1 MPDGGSAGTSPP
13 GHGGRGSGW
22 GPPRRRPPWWP
33 ENEPWPPAD
42 WHGRRRAWRGFGC
55 LFGLLFLLV
64 VGSFVAVAAFV
75 LSQFGWFAAVVVAVV
90 LIAIVV
96 SFGRFIGRSG
106 RVLDELLE
114 ATRRVEAGDYS
125 VRVPVPERG
134 PRPLRQLVSGFDTMV
149 ERLEADERQRR
160 SLLADVSH
168 ELRTPLAVLQGNLEA
183 IVDGVHP
190 ADEAHLGALVEETRV
205 LARLIEDLRTVAL
218 SEAGTLALHREP
230 VDVGVVAADVATSFR
245 ADASAAGI
253 ELVVDVPEELRLLDA
268 DPVRLREVL
277 ANLLANAL
285 RHTPAGGSIR
295 LAARVPS
302 GDQGLEIIVSDT
314 GRGIPPD
321 LLPHVFDRFA
331 KSAESHGSG
340 LGLAIAK
347 ALVEAHGGTISAMSP
362 PGDGATGTAMTIR
375 LPLDDRSV
383 RGAA

>member
-1 MPDGGSAGTSPP
+1 
-13 GHGGRGSGW
+13 
-22 GPPRRRPPWWP
+22 
-33 ENEPWPPAD
+33 
-42 WHGRRRAWRGFGC
+42 
-55 LFGLLFLLV
+55 
-64 VGSFVAVAAFV
+64 
-75 LSQFGWFAAVVVAVV
+75 
-90 LIAIVV
+90 
-96 SFGRFIGRSG
+96 
-106 RVLDELLE
+106 
-114 ATRRVEAGDYS
+114 
-125 VRVPVPERG
+125 
-134 PRPLRQLVSGFDTMV
+134 MV